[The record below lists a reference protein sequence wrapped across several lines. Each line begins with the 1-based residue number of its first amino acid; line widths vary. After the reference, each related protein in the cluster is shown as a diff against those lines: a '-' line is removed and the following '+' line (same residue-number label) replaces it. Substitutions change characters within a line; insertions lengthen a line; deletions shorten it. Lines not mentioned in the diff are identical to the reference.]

1 MFEMAEPQDQRR
13 LNAQWLSGESPR
25 STEDFVCVRT
35 KSLLHKA
42 SETWGL
48 SVTEAEPTL
57 S

>member
-1 MFEMAEPQDQRR
+1 MAEPQDQRR